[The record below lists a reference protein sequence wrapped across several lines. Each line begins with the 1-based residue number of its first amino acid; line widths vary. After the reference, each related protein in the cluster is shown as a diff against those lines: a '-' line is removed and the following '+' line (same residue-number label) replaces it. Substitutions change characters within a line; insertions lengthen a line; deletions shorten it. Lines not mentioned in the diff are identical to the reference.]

1 MGEGTI
7 FGTRVYMGED
17 LSLKTQMVTRPGT
30 SDTGDAWPQNTL
42 VTEDNYRATPG
53 YYKEIIL
60 TIWIII
66 INILHYYTYIFILIN
81 AKIFLKLIKINL

>member
-30 SDTGDAWPQNTL
+30 SDTGDA
-42 VTEDNYRATPG
+42 
-53 YYKEIIL
+53 
-60 TIWIII
+60 
-66 INILHYYTYIFILIN
+66 
-81 AKIFLKLIKINL
+81 